1 VAAGRTAQFRVKAM
15 QSADSRQTTS
25 HEVGFK
31 AADSAS
37 NFSIQYPQ
45 HLATGAILFEPG
57 EQRRLYRVES
67 GAICHY
73 MRPADGEHEI
83 IEFAFAGDIVGLGHS
98 PTHVSTAKAM
108 VESNVSVITDADLD
122 RALQNDSKLFFKLAD
137 AGEREFDYFRNRS
150 LEGDLLPPLE
160 RVANY
165 LLAISSIESSEGREA
180 TIIAD
185 DFSSDFVADQL
196 QISVDTLTT
205 VLLSLQRSGFV
216 DVSDI
221 GLRILDVPGLEKL
234 AATA

>member
-1 VAAGRTAQFRVKAM
+1 
-15 QSADSRQTTS
+15 
-25 HEVGFK
+25 
-31 AADSAS
+31 
-37 NFSIQYPQ
+37 
-45 HLATGAILFEPG
+45 
-57 EQRRLYRVES
+57 
-67 GAICHY
+67 
-73 MRPADGEHEI
+73 
-83 IEFAFAGDIVGLGHS
+83 
-98 PTHVSTAKAM
+98 
-108 VESNVSVITDADLD
+108 
-122 RALQNDSKLFFKLAD
+122 LFFKLAD

>member
-1 VAAGRTAQFRVKAM
+1 
-15 QSADSRQTTS
+15 
-25 HEVGFK
+25 
-31 AADSAS
+31 
-37 NFSIQYPQ
+37 
-45 HLATGAILFEPG
+45 
-57 EQRRLYRVES
+57 
-67 GAICHY
+67 

-83 IEFAFAGDIVGLGHS
+83 IEFAFAGDIIGLGHS

-108 VESNVSVITDADLD
+108 VESNVSVITDADFD
-122 RALQNDSKLFFKLAD
+122 RALQNDNKLFFKLAD

-165 LLAISSIESSEGREA
+165 LLAISSIEISEGREA

-185 DFSSDFVADQL
+185 DFSSGFVADQL

-216 DVSDI
+216 DVSDL